1 MLDSAAFL
9 ITVFCVVLS
18 VLLLRVVLEDYIQ
31 ACTQRAARRETQRA
45 RERGIWVPLEQV
57 ESLQIG
63 FRQHGR
69 ARRQQED
76 SGESWDQHAV
86 AAAARR

>member
-1 MLDSAAFL
+1 MLDPTAFL
-9 ITVFCVVLS
+9 ISALLIVLS
-18 VLLLRVVLEDYIQ
+18 VILLRNVLEEYFDAYIR
-31 ACTQRAARRETQRA
+31 RAVRREAQRVRA
-45 RERGIWVPLEQV
+45 RAIWVPIEQV

-63 FRQHGR
+63 LRQHGR
-69 ARRQQED
+69 PRRQQED